1 MTEEFTVEQE
11 EAMALLDSLRGQYII
26 AQALHYGI
34 QELEKI
40 PVPYQE
46 TSNLNDMKVLRDGLF
61 SFPVEIFDNSKA
73 IEIANQELPQYS
85 DQELVKREIKE
96 SLIEYVYWGFCE

>member
-34 QELEKI
+34 QELEKV

-46 TSNLNDMKVLRDGLF
+46 TDNLNDMKLLRDGIF
-61 SFPVEIFDNSKA
+61 SFPIEIFDNSNAVVMTK
-73 IEIANQELPQYS
+73 Q
-85 DQELVKREIKE
+85 E
-96 SLIEYVYWGFCE
+96 SLIE

>member
-1 MTEEFTVEQE
+1 MTITTEQE
-11 EAMALLDSLRGQYII
+11 QAMALLDSFSGQYIM

-34 QELEKI
+34 QELEKV

-61 SFPVEIFDNSKA
+61 SFPVEMFDNSNA
-73 IEIANQELPQYS
+73 
-85 DQELVKREIKE
+85 IKE
-96 SLIEYVYWGFCE
+96 SLKE

>member
-1 MTEEFTVEQE
+1 MPEELTTEQE
-11 EAMALLDSLRGQYII
+11 QAMALLDSFRGQYIM

-34 QELEKI
+34 QELEKV

-61 SFPVEIFDNSKA
+61 SFPVEMFDNSKA
-73 IEIANQELPQYS
+73 I
-85 DQELVKREIKE
+85 KE
-96 SLIEYVYWGFCE
+96 SLKE

>member
-11 EAMALLDSLRGQYII
+11 EAMALLDSLRGQYIM

-61 SFPVEIFDNSKA
+61 SFPIEIFDNNNAVAMTK
-73 IEIANQELPQYS
+73 Q
-85 DQELVKREIKE
+85 E
-96 SLIEYVYWGFCE
+96 SLIE

>member
-1 MTEEFTVEQE
+1 MTITAEQE
-11 EAMALLDSLRGQYII
+11 QALALINSFRGHYIM

-34 QELEKI
+34 QELEKV

-46 TSNLNDMKVLRDGLF
+46 TSNLNDMKLLRASLY
-61 SFPVEIFDNSKA
+61 SFPVEFFDNSKA

-96 SLIEYVYWGFCE
+96 SLIE